1 MTYKNIRPWGMG
13 ILDKDYSALLASKI
27 QSSIEKARTSSWMSH
42 ILQHSFMVRQKK
54 NWTEKELNDFKCTGK
69 KQRACLR

>member
-42 ILQHSFMVRQKK
+42 ILQHSSMVRQKK
-54 NWTEKELNDFKCTGK
+54 NWTKKELNDFKYPGK
-69 KQRACLR
+69 KQKTCLR